1 MLFSML
7 NNTKYSVEEL
17 SKEHQKYSKY
27 FEKNKS
33 NGRIIF
39 TNERSKNK
47 VLNVGF
53 VSGDFRDHP
62 VSDYFTPVL
71 ASIAENSS
79 IRTFGYYN
87 YNVSDG
93 RTAELK
99 KYFFKW
105 RSIWGIS
112 DRIVINKIKND
123 KIDILIDLSGH
134 TAYNRLKLFTK
145 KPAPVQASMFGYPF
159 TTGLKSIDYFIGAKN
174 AFSERY
180 KQNFS
185 EKIVELPYNPPY
197 LPKTKELQ
205 IENFPIFSNKH
216 ITFGSFFNVNKLNSE
231 VLELWTSIMNNIPSS
246 RLVVGNVS
254 GIETEQRLINIFKKQ
269 NISGKRLDFIP
280 KLNYPEFLKMH
291 NKIDVCLAPFP
302 NSGGTTI
309 LCALW
314 MGVPTLIYQ
323 TLGT

>member
-1 MLFSML
+1 MGRLDEAENAYKKALEIDPSYNEAFSNMLFSML

-27 FEKNKS
+27 FEKNKI

-99 KYFFKW
+99 KYF
-105 RSIWGIS
+105 
-112 DRIVINKIKND
+112 
-123 KIDILIDLSGH
+123 LSGDQ
-134 TAYNRLKLFTK
+134 YR
-145 KPAPVQASMFGYPF
+145 
-159 TTGLKSIDYFIGAKN
+159 
-174 AFSERY
+174 E
-180 KQNFS
+180 
-185 EKIVELPYNPPY
+185 
-197 LPKTKELQ
+197 
-205 IENFPIFSNKH
+205 
-216 ITFGSFFNVNKLNSE
+216 
-231 VLELWTSIMNNIPSS
+231 
-246 RLVVGNVS
+246 
-254 GIETEQRLINIFKKQ
+254 
-269 NISGKRLDFIP
+269 
-280 KLNYPEFLKMH
+280 
-291 NKIDVCLAPFP
+291 
-302 NSGGTTI
+302 
-309 LCALW
+309 
-314 MGVPTLIYQ
+314 
-323 TLGT
+323 